1 MSDPKESNLQNAIE
15 DIIQVFHSY
24 SGKEG
29 DKYKL
34 TKTELKNLLKGELSD
49 FLRCSKNPIM
59 VEKIMADLD
68 EDQDGQVDFKEFII
82 LVGVLTIACNEF
94 FKDCPT
100 DSGSNKD

>member
-1 MSDPKESNLQNAIE
+1 MSDPKESNLQNAME
-15 DIIQVFHSY
+15 AIIQVFHSY

-34 TKTELKNLLKGELSD
+34 SKVELKNLLKGELSD
-49 FLRCSKNPIM
+49 FLTGSKDPM
-59 VEKIMADLD
+59 VVEKIMADLD
-68 EDQDGQVDFKEFII
+68 EDQDGQVDFQEFII